1 MKRLYLP
8 LILFLFLV
16 LEGVALELLPDNLI
30 KSDWFFVPH
39 WVFVFL
45 VYLAIFYERENTYHS
60 VIYALVFGLLI
71 DIVYTGILGIYM
83 FSYGIA
89 IYIIHG
95 LRKILHGNIY
105 VTILLGLIGI
115 ALSDISINIIFSL
128 VGMSEI
134 LWEDYFSNRLLPT
147 VISNLVFLLILYPIF
162 AKRISRWGR
171 EQLAGRNTI

>member
-8 LILFLFLV
+8 LVLFLFLV
-16 LEGVALELLPDNLI
+16 LEGVALEMLPENLL
-30 KSDWFFVPH
+30 KSDLFFVPH

-45 VYLAIFYERENTYHS
+45 VFIAIFYERNNTYHS
-60 VIYALVFGLLI
+60 VVYALIFGLLI

-83 FSYGIA
+83 FSYGIS

-95 LRKILHGNIY
+95 LKKVLHGNLY
-105 VTILLGLIGI
+105 VTILLCALGI

-134 LWEDYFSNRLLPT
+134 MWKDYFSNRLLPT
-147 VISNLVFLLILYPIF
+147 VISNLIFLLLLYPIF
-162 AKRISRWGR
+162 AKRITRWGR
-171 EQLAGRNTI
+171 EQLAGRNML